1 MVPPTGQWLLR
12 VEFLFYI
19 MELGVQVGQRARE
32 EEQTVCCFPP
42 SPWPSYQHTEEASA
56 EP

>member
-32 EEQTVCCFPP
+32 EEQTVCCSPP